1 MNKSGKLMILHVDM
15 DAFFTAIE
23 QLDNP
28 DWRGKPLIVGAPPDR
43 RGVVSTC
50 SYEAR
55 VFGVHS
61 AMPSRVAGKLCAQGI
76 FVQPR
81 MGRYEEVSHQIMTIF
96 DEFTPMVEPV
106 FLDEA
111 FLDVSGSF
119 GLWPDAVVIAG
130 EIKRRIRERT
140 KGLTASVGVAR
151 NKFLAKAASDL
162 NKPDG
167 ITIVPDNEAG
177 ILSFLGPL
185 PVTKLWGVGR
195 VASERLHKAGI
206 YTISQLQ
213 AMDLESLSRHFGKSG
228 SKHIWELCRG
238 IDDRP
243 VMTDWDEKSI
253 SGEHTFDKDCDD
265 NDIVRQVLLE
275 QIERVGRRLR
285 ESGKM
290 GRTVHIKVRFCN
302 FRTITRQEC
311 QLQATNSDRSLRDAT
326 YRLFDREDID
336 QPVRL
341 IGFGVSN
348 LFSAGMTNENGQLP
362 LPELQCGETGG
373 DRSTSLDRCG

>member
-15 DAFFTAIE
+15 DAFFAAIE

-81 MGRYEEVSHQIMTIF
+81 MGRYEEVSRQIMTIF

-151 NKFLAKAASDL
+151 NKFLAKVASDL

-311 QLQATNSDRSLRDAT
+311 LLQATNSDRSLRDAA
-326 YRLFDREDID
+326 YRLFDREDND